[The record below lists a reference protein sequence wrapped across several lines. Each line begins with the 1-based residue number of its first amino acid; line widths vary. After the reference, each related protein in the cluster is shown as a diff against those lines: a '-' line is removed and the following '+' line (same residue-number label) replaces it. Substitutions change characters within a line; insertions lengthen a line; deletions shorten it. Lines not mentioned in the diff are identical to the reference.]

1 MFILIAGDNEVAYN
15 IAELLMD
22 RHQVVLIGPNAESV
36 PWLERLDVEVVQGEP
51 TSASVLRTAHIGGC
65 GVFVAATDNDEQNLV
80 ACIAA
85 QRHGARRTICLL
97 SRPGFV
103 SVAEQDDD
111 LAESL
116 GIDAVVR
123 PSDQL
128 TREILRIVTVPG
140 ALDIESLV
148 HGRVRLLRHVVEA
161 GAPLARKPLAQTQL
175 PKNVVLAMKRS
186 GDDTT
191 IPNGQTHFQP
201 GDKVTAVGTP
211 GAIHELRHRFL
222 VGSQRR
228 RRRDPLRATIVGGGV
243 VGLSVA
249 RGLESAGWDVK
260 LIEVD
265 AQRCAE
271 IAPEL
276 RGVVLHG
283 DGSDIHLLE
292 EEQVAAAPV
301 FIAVTSNDEKNLL
314 VSLIARRL
322 GVSRIITRAE
332 RLSNERLFEQVGID
346 VVRSARGAAI
356 RKVVRDI
363 VDTRSAVRLELEH
376 GDVHVVEVEV
386 AKGYKRTRVADLRWD
401 LFAIIASVVRGTDV
415 IIPDGNTHIQAGD
428 HLMIFTSLADEEAAK
443 AHFER
448 LPEERTTA
456 SMAPD
461 GPAKQR

>member
-1 MFILIAGDNEVAYN
+1 MYILIAGDNEVAYN

-22 RHQVVLIGPNAESV
+22 QHQVVLIGPDAESV
-36 PWLERLDVEVVQGEP
+36 PWLERLDVEVVQGQP
-51 TSASVLRTAHIGGC
+51 TSAHTLRAAHIDGC

-103 SVAEQDDD
+103 SIAEQDDD

-140 ALDIESLV
+140 ALDLENLV
-148 HGRVRLLRHVVEA
+148 HGRVRLLRHLVEED
-161 GAPLARKPLAQTQL
+161 APLARRPLSETRL
-175 PKNVVLAMKRS
+175 PQNVVLVMKRT

-191 IPNGQTHFQP
+191 IPTGTTHFQP

-211 GAIHELRHRFL
+211 RAIHELRHRFL
-222 VGSQRR
+222 VGTKRL
-228 RRRDPLRATIVGGGV
+228 RRRDPQRATIVGGGV

-249 RGLESAGWDVK
+249 KGLENAGWDVK
-260 LIEVD
+260 LIEIN
-265 AQRCAE
+265 AERCAE
-271 IAPEL
+271 LAPEL
-276 RGVVLHG
+276 DGVVLHG

-386 AKGYKRTRVADLRWD
+386 PEGYRRTRLRDFRWD
-401 LFAIIASVVRGTDV
+401 LFAIIATIVRGTEV
-415 IIPDGNTHIQAGD
+415 IIPDGNTFIQAGD
-428 HLMIFTSLADEEAAK
+428 QLMIFTALHDEEAAK
-443 AHFER
+443 DYFRR
-448 LPEERTTA
+448 LPEERTG
-456 SMAPD
+456 SVDIDAPAT
-461 GPAKQR
+461 PR